1 MSYQELRDQANRV
14 RGIPL
19 DDVLQATG
27 ACRDRSDKARWH
39 TVRGT
44 VSVTGMKFI
53 NWNHGTGGGGAI
65 DLAIHLNNID
75 FKAAVDWLWDN
86 FRGLSP
92 MGQTHHPAMAN
103 LQLPPPTADRL
114 PGVKHY
120 LIHDRGLGP
129 GILDGL
135 IETGKLYADSR
146 TNAVFLLLGKNNKP
160 VGAELRGTTSTPWRG
175 MAPGSKKDLGYF
187 SIHEPNATTI
197 VLCESAIDAISLFTL
212 CPGHC
217 CVSTAGARP
226 NPLWLSDLIQQGNEV
241 YCGFDA
247 DPTGDDMAQAMIAL
261 HPTVKRLRPPQ
272 HDWNDVLKSQTSFPL

>member
-1 MSYQELRDQANRV
+1 MSYQELHDQANRV

-44 VSVTGMKFI
+44 ISVTGMKFI
-53 NWNHGTGGGGAI
+53 NWNNGTGGGGAI

-75 FKAAVDWLWDN
+75 FKTAVDWLWDN

-92 MGQTHHPAMAN
+92 MDQTPHPSMAN

-114 PGVKHY
+114 PRVKHY
-120 LIHDRGLGP
+120 LIHDRGIGP
-129 GILDGL
+129 GILECL
-135 IETGKLYADSR
+135 IETGKLYADGR

-160 VGAELRGTTSTPWRG
+160 VGAELRGTTATQWRG
-175 MAPGSKKDLGYF
+175 MAPGSKKDLGCF
-187 SIHEPNATTI
+187 AIHEPSATTI

-247 DPTGDDMAQAMIAL
+247 DSTGDDMAQAMIAL

-272 HDWNDVLKSQTSFPL
+272 HDWNEVLKSQISFPL